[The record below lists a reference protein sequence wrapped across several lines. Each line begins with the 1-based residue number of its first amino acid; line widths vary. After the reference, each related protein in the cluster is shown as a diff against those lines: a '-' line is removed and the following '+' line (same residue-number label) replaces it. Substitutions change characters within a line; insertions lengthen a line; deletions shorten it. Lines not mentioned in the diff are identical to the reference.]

1 MKLLLENWRGYL
13 KEAQESNIIYH
24 GVNTTGAFNWD
35 YNYVG
40 LALDRYGPGFYLT
53 SSIKEAAKY
62 ATDKGQVIKVN
73 NRLSNPLKISLSGTA
88 YNPGGGV
95 PQELRDLLK
104 DDQELAAILPEETDD
119 SKKAEFIKNVRESRV
134 YGGELLKYL
143 FRNVYKAE
151 KNPGRAKEFFNK
163 LMKVTGH
170 DGILLN
176 FSGETWVIS
185 WDPSKL
191 KILGAASSEQ
201 IKAKME
207 GAREA
212 TNAAYRELE
221 QSDEGLTQEQ
231 YQQLFK
237 KTRVHP
243 PTDES
248 RAAKQAIENWKE
260 KKKAFLDGRVQGVAN
275 AIDWS
280 GKGG

>member
-13 KEAQESNIIYH
+13 NEAEESNIIYH

-176 FSGETWVIS
+176 FSNETWVIS

-191 KILGAASSEQ
+191 KILGSASSEQ

-207 GAREA
+207 GAKNPEA
-212 TNAAYRELE
+212 I
-221 QSDEGLTQEQ
+221 
-231 YQQLFK
+231 QQL
-237 KTRVHP
+237 
-243 PTDES
+243 
-248 RAAKQAIENWKE
+248 AAKEGMSNEKFRQLQKMAVGGDQEARQALINWQ
-260 KKKAFLDGRVQGVAN
+260 KKVRALGAKQTSQAADTV
-275 AIDWS
+275 DWS
-280 GKGG
+280 GEGAK

>member
-1 MKLLLENWRGYL
+1 MKILLENWRQYL
-13 KEAQESNIIYH
+13 NEAQESNIIYH

-73 NRLSNPLKISLSGTA
+73 NQLSNPLKINISGTP
-88 YNPGGGV
+88 YNPGGV
-95 PQELRDLLK
+95 PQELRDLLG
-104 DDQELAAILPEETDD
+104 DDQELAAILPEEADD
-119 SKKAEFIKNVRESRV
+119 SKKAELIKNVRESGA
-134 YGGELLKYL
+134 YGGQLLKYL

-163 LMKVTGH
+163 LMKITGH

-176 FSGETWVIS
+176 FSDETWVIS

-201 IKAKME
+201 VKAALE
-207 GAREA
+207 GANNPEA
-212 TNAAYRELE
+212 I
-221 QSDEGLTQEQ
+221 
-231 YQQLFK
+231 QQL
-237 KTRVHP
+237 
-243 PTDES
+243 
-248 RAAKQAIENWKE
+248 AAKEGMTNEKFMQIRKAMAKGDTEARQAFNDWQE
-260 KKKAFLDGRVQGVAN
+260 KVGALKTGQTSQAVDS
-275 AIDWS
+275 IDWT
-280 GKGG
+280 GRGA

>member
-13 KEAQESNIIYH
+13 NEAEESNIIYH

-176 FSGETWVIS
+176 FSNETWVIS

-191 KILGAASSEQ
+191 KILGSASSEQ

-207 GAREA
+207 GAKNPEA
-212 TNAAYRELE
+212 I
-221 QSDEGLTQEQ
+221 
-231 YQQLFK
+231 QQL
-237 KTRVHP
+237 
-243 PTDES
+243 
-248 RAAKQAIENWKE
+248 AAKEGMSNEKFRQLQKMAVGGDHEARQALINWQ
-260 KKKAFLDGRVQGVAN
+260 KKVRALGAKQTSQAADTV
-275 AIDWS
+275 DWS
-280 GKGG
+280 GEGAK

>member
-53 SSIKEAAKY
+53 TSIKESAKY
-62 ATDKGQVIKVN
+62 ATSSGQVIKVN

-104 DDQELAAILPEETDD
+104 DDQKLAAILPEEADD
-119 SKKAEFIKNVRESRV
+119 SKKAEFIKNVRESGT
-134 YGGELLKYL
+134 YGGQLLKYL
-143 FRNVYKAE
+143 FKNVYKAE

-176 FSGETWVIS
+176 FSNETWVIS

-191 KILGAASSEQ
+191 KILGSAPSEQ
-201 IKAKME
+201 VKAKME
-207 GAREA
+207 AAKNPEA
-212 TNAAYRELE
+212 I
-221 QSDEGLTQEQ
+221 
-231 YQQLFK
+231 QQL
-237 KTRVHP
+237 
-243 PTDES
+243 
-248 RAAKQAIENWKE
+248 AAKEGMNNEKFQQLQKMAGGGDQEARQALINWR
-260 KKKAFLDGRVQGVAN
+260 KKVTAFSLKQTSQAADT
-275 AIDWS
+275 IDWS
-280 GKGG
+280 GKGA